1 MSTSSLSFSRLSL
14 ISSQLSE
21 NLQRVLPSMISID
34 LIEQLERLF
43 HQKYFRGR
51 TAHEIK
57 ILMTFLNFDNFVI
70 SLLLDQF
77 SANKE
82 QAYRAL
88 EKNMN
93 PCPPQCTFWKHYEVR
108 IQQAAHAHAV
118 KETLA
123 FLDSLCEQKPGLPSD
138 QQVFTQRI
146 ELVGSVNDLCRQI
159 LQKHVESARLD
170 LNSSDSGLC
179 VKFPKIDDESV
190 GIQISQNT
198 RSFVSFDNV
207 AALAADEA
215 EAAAKEAAE
224 AAAAAKAA
232 AAAAAKA
239 ADEAAIPYD

>member
-1 MSTSSLSFSRLSL
+1 MSTLSLSFSRLSL
-14 ISSQLSE
+14 ISPELSK

-43 HQKYFRGR
+43 HQKYFHGR

-57 ILMTFLNFDNFVI
+57 NLMTFLNFEKFVI

-93 PCPPQCTFWKHYEVR
+93 QFPRGCTFWQHYEDR
-108 IQQAAHAHAV
+108 IKQAAHAHAV

-123 FLDSLCEQKPGLPSD
+123 FLESLCEQKPGLPSD
-138 QQVFTQRI
+138 QQVFTQRL

-159 LQKHVESARLD
+159 LQNDLESAILD
-170 LNSSDSGLC
+170 LDSSDSGLC
-179 VKFPKIDDESV
+179 VQVPKIDCESV
-190 GIQISQNT
+190 GSQISQNT
-198 RSFVSFDNV
+198 RSFVSFDNL
-207 AALAADEA
+207 AALAADE
-215 EAAAKEAAE
+215 
-224 AAAAAKAA
+224 